1 MYGWYSKKQFENR
14 FKHIADE
21 NIKHAH
27 IYYKDMNDNI
37 VEVTEV
43 TITPQYG
50 SLFDDAVSIG
60 KLKSWHM
67 ATDKPINMIDDGE
80 SNTP

>member
-14 FKHIADE
+14 FNHI
-21 NIKHAH
+21 KQAH

-60 KLKSWHM
+60 KLKSWYM
-67 ATDKPINMIDDGE
+67 TTDKSINMIDDSE
-80 SNTP
+80 SNIP

>member
-14 FKHIADE
+14 FNHIAHE
-21 NIKHAH
+21 NMKHAH

-43 TITPQYG
+43 TITPTYG

-60 KLKSWHM
+60 KLKSWYM
-67 ATDKPINMIDDGE
+67 ATDKSINMIGDGE